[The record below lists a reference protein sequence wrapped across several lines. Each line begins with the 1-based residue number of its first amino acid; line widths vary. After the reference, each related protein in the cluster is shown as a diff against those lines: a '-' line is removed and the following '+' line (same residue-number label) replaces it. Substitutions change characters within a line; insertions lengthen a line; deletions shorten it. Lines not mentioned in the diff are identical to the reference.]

1 MDTNISFREGKC
13 CALIWNICWIW
24 QDSSLNAV
32 LRVSRCL
39 RPSVKKKN
47 SSHFL
52 KNFCRSITWTANWM
66 RAWRFCSTA
75 LTGWSHRKVMRENGG
90 IMRWSL
96 TVGEER
102 QISHPEDSALIITV
116 FPILSVLRR
125 VMKTEIPIS
134 EEITLPT
141 AFCSYWKSAL
151 HKCWDVCLMIYFPVQ
166 RNRLSGKWMR
176 HTGRR
181 KPISRHSLKA
191 MRRRAGNSTFLWKTI
206 TTTCLNWQSR

>member
-13 CALIWNICWIW
+13 CALIWNTCWIW

-39 RPSVKKKN
+39 RPSVKKKIPVIFKELLPEYHVN
-47 SSHFL
+47 CELDEGMAVLFH
-52 KNFCRSITWTANWM
+52 SIDRMIAQKSYEGKRWYH
-66 RAWRFCSTA
+66 A
-75 LTGWSHRKVMRENGG
+75 L
-90 IMRWSL
+90 IIDC
-96 TVGEER
+96 GEER

-141 AFCSYWKSAL
+141 AFCSY
-151 HKCWDVCLMIYFPVQ
+151 
-166 RNRLSGKWMR
+166 
-176 HTGRR
+176 
-181 KPISRHSLKA
+181 
-191 MRRRAGNSTFLWKTI
+191 
-206 TTTCLNWQSR
+206 